1 MEFEQL
7 QKSFKQSKF
16 FFNERKKLFKE
27 EVRDFEKKKADFKIA
42 KRERKNLMK
51 TEVTDEARR
60 VGRPRKHVT
69 IVEEID
75 IYQDGVPQNEPPPSM
90 QVYEMSLLLP

>member
-51 TEVTDEARR
+51 TLVITEPRK
-60 VGRPRKHVT
+60 VGRPRKQAT
-69 IVEEID
+69 IAETID
-75 IYQDGVPQNEPPPSM
+75 IYRDGVPQNEPPITL
-90 QVYEMSLLLP
+90 QEYEFTLNLP